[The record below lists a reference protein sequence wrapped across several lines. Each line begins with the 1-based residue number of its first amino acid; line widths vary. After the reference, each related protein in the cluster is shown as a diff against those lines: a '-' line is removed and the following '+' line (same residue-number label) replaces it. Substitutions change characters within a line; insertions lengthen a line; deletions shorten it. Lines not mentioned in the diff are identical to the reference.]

1 MQSMNLVDIPGI
13 RLGNAQNLA
22 AATGCTVILCPAG
35 ATAGVDVRG
44 GAPGTRETDLLKPE
58 NLVDKIHG
66 LMLAGGS
73 AFGLDAASGVMRY
86 LEENG
91 FGFDV
96 GVARVPI
103 VPAAVLFDL
112 PCGDARV
119 RPDQAM
125 GYQACI
131 NSENSPFLI
140 GTIGAGAG
148 ATVGKVFGMERAM
161 KGGLGAHCV
170 KIGDLIVGAVVA
182 VNCLGDVIDPATGC
196 IVAGAMQREPFRF
209 LDSEA
214 GLLQQCDQTG
224 NRFSGNTTI
233 GAIISNANL
242 TKAQATKVSSMAHD
256 GYARTMRPAHT
267 LLDGDTIF
275 TLSVGGVTADVSAVG
290 VLAAKVME
298 QAVLAAVRSASSLAG
313 FPCYQDIRGLLVE
326 AEK

>member
-1 MQSMNLVDIPGI
+1 MEVMSISDIPAI
-13 RLGNAQNLA
+13 RLGNAQDLTG
-22 AATGCTVILCPAG
+22 ATGCTVILCPEG

-58 NLVDKIHG
+58 NLVEKIHG
-66 LMLAGGS
+66 LLLAGGS
-73 AFGLDAASGVMRY
+73 AYGLAAASGVMSY

-125 GYQACI
+125 GYQACR
-131 NSENSPFLI
+131 NSETESFAT
-140 GTIGAGAG
+140 GSVGAGCG
-148 ATVGKVFGMERAM
+148 ATVGKLYGMDKAM

-170 KIGDLIVGAVVA
+170 RIGGLVVGAVVA
-182 VNCLGDVIDPATGC
+182 VNCLGDVIDPASGQ
-196 IVAGAMQREPFRF
+196 IVAGSVQQDPFRF

-214 GLLQQCDQTG
+214 GLLQQCEATG
-224 NRFSGNTTI
+224 NRFTGNTTI
-233 GAIISNANL
+233 GAIITNASL
-242 TKAQATKVSSMAHD
+242 TKAQAMKVASMAHD

-275 TLSVGGVTADVSAVG
+275 TLAVGDVAADISAVG
-290 VLAAKVME
+290 ALAAKVME
-298 QAVLAAVRSASSLAG
+298 QAVLSAVQSATALAG
-313 FPCYQDIRGLLVE
+313 FPCCRDVQQWRR
-326 AEK
+326 K

>member
-1 MQSMNLVDIPGI
+1 MQRINLVDIPGI

-35 ATAGVDVRG
+35 VTAGVDVRG

-66 LMLAGGS
+66 LVLAGGS

-119 RPDQAM
+119 RPDRAM
-125 GYQACI
+125 GYQACV
-131 NSENSPFLI
+131 NSEDAPFLL
-140 GTIGAGAG
+140 GTVGAGTG

-170 KIGDLIVGAVVA
+170 KIGELIVGAVVA

-196 IVAGAMQREPFRF
+196 IVAGAMQLDPPRF
-209 LDSEA
+209 LDSET

-275 TLSVGGVTADVSAVG
+275 TLSVGGVSADVSAVG

-298 QAVLAAVRSASSLAG
+298 QAVLTAVRSASSLAG
-313 FPCYQDIRGLLVE
+313 FPCYQDVRGLLVE

>member
-1 MQSMNLVDIPGI
+1 MEVMNISDIPAI
-13 RLGNAQNLA
+13 RLGNAQDLT
-22 AATGCTVILCPAG
+22 AATGCTVILCPEG

-58 NLVDKIHG
+58 NLVEKIHG
-66 LMLAGGS
+66 LLLAGGS
-73 AFGLDAASGVMRY
+73 AFGLAAASGVMSY

-125 GYQACI
+125 GYQACR
-131 NSENSPFLI
+131 NSETERFATGSV
-140 GTIGAGAG
+140 GAGCG
-148 ATVGKVFGMERAM
+148 ATVGKLYGMDKAM

-170 KIGDLIVGAVVA
+170 RIGGLVVGAVVA
-182 VNCLGDVIDPATGC
+182 VNCLGDVIDPASGQ
-196 IVAGAMQREPFRF
+196 IVAGAVQQDPFRF

-214 GLLQQCDQTG
+214 GLLQQCEATG
-224 NRFSGNTTI
+224 NRFTGNTTI
-233 GAIISNANL
+233 GAIITNASL
-242 TKAQATKVSSMAHD
+242 TKAQATKVASMAHD

-275 TLSVGGVTADVSAVG
+275 TLAVGDVAADISAVG
-290 VLAAKVME
+290 ALAAKVME
-298 QAVLAAVRSASSLAG
+298 QAVLSAVQSATALAG
-313 FPCYQDIRGLLVE
+313 FPCCRDVQQWRR
-326 AEK
+326 K

>member
-1 MQSMNLVDIPGI
+1 MEVMSISDIPAI
-13 RLGNAQNLA
+13 RLGNAQDLTGV
-22 AATGCTVILCPAG
+22 TGCTVILCPEG

-58 NLVDKIHG
+58 NLVEKIHG
-66 LMLAGGS
+66 LLLAGGS
-73 AFGLDAASGVMRY
+73 AYGLAAASGVMSY

-125 GYQACI
+125 GYQACR
-131 NSENSPFLI
+131 NSETERFATGSV
-140 GTIGAGAG
+140 GAGCG
-148 ATVGKVFGMERAM
+148 ATVGKLYGMDKAM

-170 KIGDLIVGAVVA
+170 RIGGLVVGAVVA
-182 VNCLGDVIDPATGC
+182 VNCLGDVIDPASGQ
-196 IVAGAMQREPFRF
+196 IVAGSVQQDPFRF

-214 GLLQQCDQTG
+214 GLLQQCEATG
-224 NRFSGNTTI
+224 NRFTGNTTI
-233 GAIISNANL
+233 GAIITNASL
-242 TKAQATKVSSMAHD
+242 TKAQATKVASMAHD

-275 TLSVGGVTADVSAVG
+275 TLAVGDVAADISAVG
-290 VLAAKVME
+290 ALAAKVME
-298 QAVLAAVRSASSLAG
+298 QAVLSAVQSATALAG
-313 FPCYQDIRGLLVE
+313 FPCCRDVQQWRG
-326 AEK
+326 K

>member
-1 MQSMNLVDIPGI
+1 MQSMNLIDIPGI
-13 RLGNAQNLA
+13 RLGNAQNMT

-58 NLVDKIHG
+58 NLVEKIHG
-66 LMLAGGS
+66 LVLAGGS

-86 LEENG
+86 LEENEV
-91 FGFDV
+91 GFDV

-103 VPAAVLFDL
+103 VSAAVLFDL

-125 GYQACI
+125 GYQACV
-131 NSENSPFLI
+131 NSEHDEFLL
-140 GTIGAGAG
+140 GTVGAGTG

-170 KIGDLIVGAVVA
+170 KIGELILGAIVA
-182 VNCLGDVIDPATGC
+182 VNCLGDVINPTTGQ
-196 IVAGAMQREPFRF
+196 IVAGAMQMNPFKF
-209 LDSEA
+209 LDSET
-214 GLLQQCDQTG
+214 GMLQQCGQTG
-224 NRFSGNTTI
+224 NQFAGNTTI
-233 GAIISNANL
+233 GAIIGNANL

-275 TLSVGGVTADVSAVG
+275 TLSVGGVDADVSAVG
-290 VLAAKVME
+290 VLAAKAME
-298 QAVLAAVRSASSLAG
+298 RAVLVAIQSASSLAG
-313 FPCYQDIRGLLVE
+313 FPCYQDIHVLTERQ
-326 AEK
+326 

>member
-1 MQSMNLVDIPGI
+1 MEVMSISDIPAI
-13 RLGNAQNLA
+13 RLGNAQDLTG
-22 AATGCTVILCPAG
+22 ATGCTVILCPEG

-58 NLVDKIHG
+58 NLVEKIHG
-66 LMLAGGS
+66 LLLAGGS
-73 AFGLDAASGVMRY
+73 AYGLAAASGVMSY

-125 GYQACI
+125 GYQACR
-131 NSENSPFLI
+131 NSETERFATGSV
-140 GTIGAGAG
+140 GTGCG
-148 ATVGKVFGMERAM
+148 ATVGKLYGMDKAM

-170 KIGDLIVGAVVA
+170 RIGGLVVGAVVA
-182 VNCLGDVIDPATGC
+182 VNCLGDVIDPASGQ
-196 IVAGAMQREPFRF
+196 IVAGAVQQDPFRF

-214 GLLQQCDQTG
+214 GLLQQCEATG
-224 NRFSGNTTI
+224 NRFTGNTTI
-233 GAIISNANL
+233 GAIITNASL
-242 TKAQATKVSSMAHD
+242 TKAQAMKVASMAHD

-275 TLSVGGVTADVSAVG
+275 TLAVGDVAADISAVG
-290 VLAAKVME
+290 ALAAKVME
-298 QAVLAAVRSASSLAG
+298 QAVLSAVQSATALAG
-313 FPCYQDIRGLLVE
+313 FPCCRDVQQWRR
-326 AEK
+326 K

>member
-1 MQSMNLVDIPGI
+1 MEVMNISDIPAI
-13 RLGNAQNLA
+13 RLGNAQDLT
-22 AATGCTVILCPAG
+22 AATGCTVILCPEG

-58 NLVDKIHG
+58 NLVEKIHG
-66 LMLAGGS
+66 LVLAGGS
-73 AFGLDAASGVMRY
+73 AYGLAAASGVMSY

-125 GYQACI
+125 GFQACR
-131 NSENSPFLI
+131 NSETERFATGSV
-140 GTIGAGAG
+140 GAGTG
-148 ATVGKVFGMERAM
+148 ATVGKVYGMDKAM
-161 KGGLGAHCV
+161 KGGLGAYCV
-170 KIGDLIVGAVVA
+170 RIGGLVVGAVVA
-182 VNCLGDVIDPATGC
+182 VNCLGDVIDPASGQ
-196 IVAGAMQREPFRF
+196 IVAGAVQLDPFRF

-214 GLLQQCDQTG
+214 GLLQQCELTG
-224 NRFSGNTTI
+224 NRFTGNTTI
-233 GAIISNANL
+233 GAIITSAGL
-242 TKAQATKVSSMAHD
+242 SKAQATKVASMAHD

-275 TLSVGGVTADVSAVG
+275 TLAVGDVAADISAVG
-290 VLAAKVME
+290 ALAAKVME
-298 QAVLAAVRSASSLAG
+298 QAVLTAVQSATALAG
-313 FPCYQDIRGLLVE
+313 FPCCQDVQRWRR
-326 AEK
+326 K

>member
-1 MQSMNLVDIPGI
+1 MEVMSISDIPAI
-13 RLGNAQNLA
+13 RLGNAQDLTG
-22 AATGCTVILCPAG
+22 ATGCTVILCPEG

-58 NLVDKIHG
+58 NLVEKIHG
-66 LMLAGGS
+66 LLLAGGS
-73 AFGLDAASGVMRY
+73 AYGLAAASGVMSY

-125 GYQACI
+125 GYQACR
-131 NSENSPFLI
+131 NSETESFAT
-140 GTIGAGAG
+140 GSVGAGCG
-148 ATVGKVFGMERAM
+148 ATVGKLYGMDKAM

-170 KIGDLIVGAVVA
+170 RIGGLVVGAVVA
-182 VNCLGDVIDPATGC
+182 VNCLGDVIDPASGQ
-196 IVAGAMQREPFRF
+196 IVAGAVQQDPFRF

-214 GLLQQCDQTG
+214 GLLQQCEATG
-224 NRFSGNTTI
+224 NRFTGNTTI
-233 GAIISNANL
+233 GAIITNASL
-242 TKAQATKVSSMAHD
+242 TKAQAMKVASMAHD

-275 TLSVGGVTADVSAVG
+275 TLAVGDVAADISAVG
-290 VLAAKVME
+290 ALAAKVME
-298 QAVLAAVRSASSLAG
+298 QAVLSAVQSATALAG
-313 FPCYQDIRGLLVE
+313 FPCCRDVQQWRR
-326 AEK
+326 K